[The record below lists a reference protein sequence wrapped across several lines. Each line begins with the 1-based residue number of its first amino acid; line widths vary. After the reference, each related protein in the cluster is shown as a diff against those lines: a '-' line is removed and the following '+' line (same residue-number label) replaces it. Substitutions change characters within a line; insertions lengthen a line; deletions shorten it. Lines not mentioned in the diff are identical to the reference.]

1 MMSAYAVISS
11 PTNICDNVIKGDDTS
26 QWSPPDDHY
35 IIIIDGLS
43 VGIGWHY
50 DPVTQIWVGPPTI
63 SAAFSPAPIFLGQ
76 ETALL
81 WSSTDAINVTLSTDP
96 DAVFAPNGSKAYTPA
111 SIGKMTVIVT
121 AVGVAGSI
129 SFPAT
134 TTVYG
139 TQSELNSE
147 TVFL

>member
-1 MMSAYAVISS
+1 MSTYAVINAA
-11 PTNICDNVIKGDDTS
+11 TNICDNGVAYNEGDD
-26 QWSPPDDHY
+26 WSPPDGHY
-35 IIIIDGLS
+35 IVNIDGLS

-50 DPVTQIWVGPPTI
+50 EPATQVWTGPPTI

-81 WSSTDAINVTLSTDP
+81 WSSTDATSVVLSTDP
-96 DAVFAPNGSKAYTPA
+96 GVVFDPNGSKAYVPA

-121 AVGVAGSI
+121 ASGVAGTASY
-129 SFPAT
+129 PAT
-134 TTVYG
+134 ITVYG